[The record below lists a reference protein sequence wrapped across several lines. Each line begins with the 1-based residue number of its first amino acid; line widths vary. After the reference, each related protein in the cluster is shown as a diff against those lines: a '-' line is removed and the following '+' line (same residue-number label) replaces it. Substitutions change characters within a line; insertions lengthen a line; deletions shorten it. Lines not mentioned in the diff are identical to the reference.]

1 MVRPTPLPYSGL
13 KVLDLSQGIAGP
25 YCAEILLQNGA
36 IVTKVEPPSGDWSRG
51 IGLAVDGQTAIS
63 VANNLGKRSI
73 CVDAANPAGRDVIRR
88 LVGEADVLVE
98 SFRPGV
104 MDRLGLSY
112 RAAAD
117 SNPGLVYVSVT
128 GFGPDGPDADRP
140 ASDSTLQAI
149 SGLMV
154 ANRDDRG
161 VPRKVG
167 ILVVDVMTG
176 VFAAH
181 AAAAALYRRATEG
194 RGGHVIV
201 SLLEAAAALQGNSIV
216 EHMLSRDGPTRPVSV
231 PAGTFRTRD
240 GFVNVTS
247 LHDKMFAGLCRA
259 TGRLDWLDDARL
271 RSAQLR
277 FEHAAEING
286 VLERTFQTQ
295 NTDHWLR
302 VLRENGVVCGSVNDY
317 ETFIQDEQVLHAGIF
332 RQVRQFID
340 RPVPVPRVPG
350 SPSDAALQP
359 APHAGQDTDA
369 VLADVGYS
377 QAEIAALRESGA
389 VGARSAGC
397 TQP

>member
-1 MVRPTPLPYSGL
+1 MVRSTPLPYSGL

-181 AAAAALYRRATEG
+181 AAAAGLYRIGAPRRE
-194 RGGHVIV
+194 
-201 SLLEAAAALQGNSIV
+201 EA
-216 EHMLSRDGPTRPVSV
+216 
-231 PAGTFRTRD
+231 
-240 GFVNVTS
+240 VT
-247 LHDKMFAGLCRA
+247 
-259 TGRLDWLDDARL
+259 
-271 RSAQLR
+271 
-277 FEHAAEING
+277 
-286 VLERTFQTQ
+286 
-295 NTDHWLR
+295 
-302 VLRENGVVCGSVNDY
+302 
-317 ETFIQDEQVLHAGIF
+317 
-332 RQVRQFID
+332 
-340 RPVPVPRVPG
+340 
-350 SPSDAALQP
+350 
-359 APHAGQDTDA
+359 
-369 VLADVGYS
+369 
-377 QAEIAALRESGA
+377 
-389 VGARSAGC
+389 
-397 TQP
+397 

>member
-1 MVRPTPLPYSGL
+1 MARPTRFPYSGL

-51 IGLAVDGQTAIS
+51 IGLAIDGHTAIS

-73 CVDAANPAGRDVIRR
+73 CVDATNPAGCEVIRR
-88 LVGEADVLVE
+88 LAGEADVLVE
-98 SFRPGV
+98 SFRPGI

-112 RAAAD
+112 HTLAE
-117 SNPGLVYVSVT
+117 SNPDLVYVSVT

-140 ASDSTLQAI
+140 ASDSTLQAL

-154 ANRDDRG
+154 ANQDERG

-167 ILVVDVMTG
+167 VLVVDVMTG
-176 VFAAH
+176 VFAAQ
-181 AAAAALYRRATEG
+181 ATAAALYRRATEG
-194 RGGHVIV
+194 RGDHVNV
-201 SLLEAAAALQGNSIV
+201 SLLEAAAALQGTSIV
-216 EHMLSRDGPTRPVSV
+216 DRVLSRDGAMRPVSV

-240 GFVNVTS
+240 GFINVTS

-259 TGRLDWLDDARL
+259 TGRLEWLDDARL
-271 RSAQLR
+271 KSGQLR
-277 FEHAAEING
+277 FEHASEING

-317 ETFIQDEQVLHAGIF
+317 EAFLQDEQVVHAGIF
-332 RQVRQFID
+332 REVRQFID
-340 RPVPVPRVPG
+340 RVVPIPRVPG
-350 SPSDAALQP
+350 SPSNAVLQP
-359 APHAGQDTDA
+359 APHAGEDTDA

-377 QAEIAALRESGA
+377 EAEIVALRESGG
-389 VGARSAGC
+389 VGGRRADSTR
-397 TQP
+397 P